1 MTHHDC
7 NTPDCDDA
15 LARLYEYLD
24 KEMEEAQASQIRAH
38 LEECS
43 GCNQR
48 YDFEVRLKVVVRE
61 RLSEEVPDE
70 FIARLRS
77 ALANESAPS

>member
-24 KEMEEAQASQIRAH
+24 QEMEDADASQIRAH

-43 GCNQR
+43 GCNNR
-48 YDFEVRLKVVVRE
+48 YDFEGRLKAVVRD
-61 RLSEEVPDE
+61 RLSEEVPDD
-70 FIARLRS
+70 FISRLRS
-77 ALANESAPS
+77 ALAEESATP